1 MKNIFSRNKLAF
13 IGLAAAVGLAAPA
26 ATAANPHVAP
36 SGTPAQPWSFATAVS
51 AVVVVDQS
59 VQSGTVG
66 TYAQIDFVTPG
77 TVCGTNN
84 IPRVFILR
92 SEHPEQFDSWVRLAQ
107 SAFLSGRR
115 ITYASAKRTT
125 SSNCYTWYI
134 TLRD

>member
-26 ATAANPHVAP
+26 ATAANPHQSP
-36 SGTPAQPWSFATAVS
+36 SGTPAQPWSFTTGVTG
-51 AVVVVDQS
+51 VVVVDQS

-66 TYAQIDFVTPG
+66 TYAQIDFATSG
-77 TVCGTNN
+77 TVCGVNN

-92 SEHPEQFDSWVRLAQ
+92 SEHPEQFDNWVRLAQ
-107 SAFLSGRR
+107 SAFLSGQR

-125 SSNCYTWYI
+125 TSPCYTWYI